1 MPGPRKSRVARR
13 ECTVA
18 ARLPQDLLRRQTS
31 RPWLGRTFR
40 LPLQHHT
47 TTTAAAGAYYF
58 FFRGK
63 ERALQCAMDASWQPL
78 RSAGLP
84 PSCPPLFTKC
94 RFASSSYAIFLT
106 DLNHVWKENMDRKSI
121 FKRALL
127 EETPIDPTEDAGQMQ
142 LLLKHIRSAIDAEK
156 GTRRQLI
163 RNAKD
168 PATLSFHLTTP
179 LPGSLGDLQWIVH
192 FESLQPASLRQHLI
206 SPLMSRVYNQKQQ
219 VNDLVSQLNAKDHII
234 SKLLDKLEGSG
245 VEIAS
250 VFPGAAGARGSKH
263 ITSREQAARQ
273 VHGLGAFDYQEWQQS
288 QNADKSLQ
296 LSQENLAEVLKIS
309 DFHEDAD
316 ESKDAG
322 FQWLAALPSTISEAS
337 SKDKDA
343 TPAPDTEGDVT
354 MDEDVTAADEDIFEV
369 R

>member
-1 MPGPRKSRVARR
+1 
-13 ECTVA
+13 
-18 ARLPQDLLRRQTS
+18 
-31 RPWLGRTFR
+31 
-40 LPLQHHT
+40 
-47 TTTAAAGAYYF
+47 
-58 FFRGK
+58 
-63 ERALQCAMDASWQPL
+63 
-78 RSAGLP
+78 
-84 PSCPPLFTKC
+84 
-94 RFASSSYAIFLT
+94 
-106 DLNHVWKENMDRKSI
+106 MDRKSI

-168 PATLSFHLTTP
+168 PATLSLHLTTL

-219 VNDLVSQLNAKDHII
+219 VNELVSQLNAKDHII

-296 LSQENLAEVLKIS
+296 LSQENLVEVLKIS

-369 R
+369 RQMQILLGLY